1 MIPRALKYIRQFHD
15 VPAAQLAN
23 QLGYS
28 KSYISEIE
36 SGNKRINMDVI
47 EKYSEFFDIPIS
59 SIFILSEGLEGHKGD
74 SVSQQVAK
82 RLVRKIL
89 VWIANE

>member
-15 VPAAQLAN
+15 LPAAQLAN

-36 SGNKRINMDVI
+36 NGNRRINMDII
-47 EKYSEFFDIPIS
+47 ERYSEFFDIPIS
-59 SIFILSEGLEGHKGD
+59 SIFILSEGLEELNSD
-74 SVSQQVAK
+74 SVSQQASK
-82 RLVRKIL
+82 RFVRNIL
-89 VWIANE
+89 AWIADE

>member
-1 MIPRALKYIRQFHD
+1 MSAT
-15 VPAAQLAN
+15 QLAN

-36 SGNKRINMDVI
+36 SGNKRINMDLI
-47 EKYSEFFDIPIS
+47 EKYSENFNIPVS
-59 SIFILSEGLEGHKGD
+59 SIFILSEGLEDHNSD

-89 VWIANE
+89 AWVPDG